1 MPAVSRNNFQ
11 SLATAAE
18 FEGVDVSFLTVDFI
32 NAMNAETGDPQNDS
46 TVAGLALV
54 RQALENLGF
63 NIIGNGALGVSNT
76 EMPYMV
82 RTDSVDATLL
92 ATSSDNTIRDAI
104 RAVDTNGRAASATPR
119 NTANFSAATVTIQSL
134 GMTDTGVN
142 A

>member
-54 RQALENLGF
+54 RHALENLGF

-76 EMPYMV
+76 EMTYMV
-82 RTDSVDATLL
+82 RTDSV
-92 ATSSDNTIRDAI
+92 
-104 RAVDTNGRAASATPR
+104 
-119 NTANFSAATVTIQSL
+119 
-134 GMTDTGVN
+134 N

>member
-54 RQALENLGF
+54 RHALENLGF

-76 EMPYMV
+76 EMTYMV
-82 RTDSVDATLL
+82 RTDSVDSTLL
-92 ATSSDNTIRDAI
+92 ATGSDNTIRDAV

>member
-1 MPAVSRNNFQ
+1 MPIARNNFA

-32 NAMNAETGDPQNDS
+32 NSMAAETGDPQANS

-63 NIIGNGALGVSNT
+63 NIIGNGALAVSST
-76 EMPYMV
+76 EMTYMV

-92 ATSSDNTIRDAI
+92 ATSTDNTIRDAI
-104 RAVDTNGRAASATPR
+104 RAVDTAGRAASATPR
-119 NTANFSAATVTIQSL
+119 NTANFSAATVTIQAL

>member
-1 MPAVSRNNFQ
+1 MPAVSRKNFQ

-76 EMPYMV
+76 EMTYMV

>member
-1 MPAVSRNNFQ
+1 MPIARNNFA

-32 NAMNAETGDPQNDS
+32 NSMAAETGDPQADS

-63 NIIGNGALGVSNT
+63 NIIGNGALAVSST
-76 EMPYMV
+76 EMTYMV

-92 ATSSDNTIRDAI
+92 ATGSDNTIRDAI
-104 RAVDTNGRAASATPR
+104 RAVDTAGRAASATPR
-119 NTANFSAATVTIQSL
+119 NTANFSAATVTIQSA
-134 GMTDTGVN
+134 GMSDTGVN

>member
-1 MPAVSRNNFQ
+1 MPIARNNFA

-32 NAMNAETGDPQNDS
+32 NTVAAETGDPQANS

-54 RQALENLGF
+54 RHALENLGF
-63 NIIGNGALGVSNT
+63 NIIGNGALAVSST
-76 EMPYMV
+76 EMTYMV

-92 ATSSDNTIRDAI
+92 ATGSDNTIRDAI
-104 RAVDTNGRAASATPR
+104 RAVDTAGRAASATPR
-119 NTANFSAATVTIQSL
+119 NTANFSAATVTIQAL

>member
-32 NAMNAETGDPQNDS
+32 NAMNAETG
-46 TVAGLALV
+46 
-54 RQALENLGF
+54 
-63 NIIGNGALGVSNT
+63 VSNT
-76 EMPYMV
+76 EMTYMV
-82 RTDSVDATLL
+82 RTDSVDSTLL
-92 ATSSDNTIRDAI
+92 ATGSDNTIRDAI

>member
-1 MPAVSRNNFQ
+1 MPIARNNFA

-32 NAMNAETGDPQNDS
+32 NSVAAEVGDPQANS

-54 RQALENLGF
+54 RHALENLGF
-63 NIIGNGALGVSNT
+63 NIIGNGALAVSST
-76 EMPYMV
+76 EMTYMV

-92 ATSSDNTIRDAI
+92 ATGSDDTIRDAI
-104 RAVDTNGRAASATPR
+104 RAVDTAGRAASATPR
-119 NTANFSAATVTIQSL
+119 NTANFSAATVTIQSA
-134 GMTDTGVN
+134 GMSDTGVN